1 VPIGCYD
8 GWVIWPKQEGKCNAR
23 KATYNRHTYHSGREA
38 EYAQE
43 LDWRVK
49 AGELREWR
57 RQVPIELCVGGK
69 LICTYTIDFVEIDR
83 DGKETWTEV
92 KGFETPEWRLK
103 WKLFEAL
110 YPDRSMQVV
119 R

>member
-1 VPIGCYD
+1 MT
-8 GWVIWPKQEGKCNAR
+8 WPQRSGKFNAH
-23 KATYNRHTYHSGREA
+23 KTTYNGHTYHSAREA
-38 EYAQE
+38 EYAEE
-43 LDWRVK
+43 LDWRIK

-57 RQVPIELCVGGK
+57 RQVPIELRVNGK

-83 DGKETWTEV
+83 EGKEMWTEV
-92 KGFETPEWRLK
+92 KGFDTVDWRIK

-110 YPDRSMQVV
+110 YPERAKQVV